1 MNKTNNYWFNMTS
14 SYFSQNSAYAFV
26 WRVFPDGSME
36 NYANVNSS
44 GGIRPVINLN
54 YNVLIS
60 SGDGTIDNPFQ
71 IS

>member
-1 MNKTNNYWFNMTS
+1 MTS
-14 SYFSQNSAYAFV
+14 SYFSQSSAYAFV

-54 YNVLIS
+54 YNVSIK
-60 SGDGTIDNPFQ
+60 SGDGTMENPYKL
-71 IS
+71 S